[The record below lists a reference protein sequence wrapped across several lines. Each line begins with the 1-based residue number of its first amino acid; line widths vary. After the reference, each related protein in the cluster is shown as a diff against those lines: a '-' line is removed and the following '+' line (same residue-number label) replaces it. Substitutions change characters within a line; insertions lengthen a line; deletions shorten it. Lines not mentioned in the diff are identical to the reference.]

1 MMRLQKTH
9 FDFEV
14 IRDKIIGAGIIP
26 VAHDATGDPQ
36 LLLGKERY
44 INHWRGSLKWSGFE
58 GGRKNGE
65 DVERTAAREFFE
77 ESLGVVRLHE
87 CDTDIDSVVD
97 ALCSDRYVARI
108 VLCILH
114 GEESERRYHVTYIVE
129 TAFGD
134 ACIQNFTDR
143 RRQLAEL
150 EMKTQQLSRVAALS
164 SKLELPREGEMHGAT
179 VVMAI
184 SEVERLDELRMRVC
198 YLDNQDRTHEH
209 EVLATKEACDAYV
222 RWFSL
227 RHECSVRID
236 EAYQH
241 AVHVECDALGL
252 VLHSHVVDDHIEKQS
267 IRWWSASELDTVL
280 QNGGLFCSEYFRAYF
295 LPLLQQTLEELRGE
309 T

>member
-1 MMRLQKTH
+1 
-9 FDFEV
+9 
-14 IRDKIIGAGIIP
+14 
-26 VAHDATGDPQ
+26 
-36 LLLGKERY
+36 
-44 INHWRGSLKWSGFE
+44 
-58 GGRKNGE
+58 
-65 DVERTAAREFFE
+65 
-77 ESLGVVRLHE
+77 
-87 CDTDIDSVVD
+87 
-97 ALCSDRYVARI
+97 
-108 VLCILH
+108 
-114 GEESERRYHVTYIVE
+114 
-129 TAFGD
+129 
-134 ACIQNFTDR
+134 
-143 RRQLAEL
+143 
-150 EMKTQQLSRVAALS
+150 MKTQQLSRVAALS